1 MTVFHELSRAKGPWG
16 QTSKAKS
23 ASREISGNAVR
34 VGLALPPPSGD
45 GKPSPYKRRKEGNHF
60 QTIILPATKLFS
72 RVKLPYMTG
81 KQRFE
86 EQLAELEEL
95 RRQPRETAV
104 KPLRKALAQRSNYL
118 VAKAADLVRD
128 LRLGELIPELVSA
141 FDRFFLNPLKTD
153 PQCWAKNAISKALAA
168 LEYQEADLYL
178 RGVRHIQLE
187 PVWGGQSDTAATL
200 RATCALALVPCRS
213 LSETELS
220 RHLLELFADKE
231 KSVRAEAA
239 RAVESAGSP
248 SAALLLR
255 LRAVLGGD
263 EPEVLGACYN
273 GILRIEGS
281 AAVPWVSRFL
291 AAADDAAAEAALA
304 IAADRSPE
312 AFAALRDRFLEEPDP
327 WFQGV
332 LLSAIALTRQ
342 EAATGFLLELVGK
355 QSPHAEAAI
364 DALLRSMPSPD
375 IVKQL
380 EPLIAGNPRLARAM
394 AARRAAS
401 S

>member
-1 MTVFHELSRAKGPWG
+1 
-16 QTSKAKS
+16 
-23 ASREISGNAVR
+23 
-34 VGLALPPPSGD
+34 
-45 GKPSPYKRRKEGNHF
+45 
-60 QTIILPATKLFS
+60 
-72 RVKLPYMTG
+72 MTG

-86 EQLAELEEL
+86 EQLAELEQL
-95 RRQPRETAV
+95 RHQPRETAF

-128 LRLGELIPELVSA
+128 LHLTGLIPDLVSA
-141 FDRFFLNPLKTD
+141 FDRFFQNPLKTD
-153 PQCWAKNAISKALAA
+153 PQCWAKNAISTALAA

-178 RGVRHIQLE
+178 RGMRHIQLE
-187 PVWGGQSDTAATL
+187 PVWGGQSDTAVTL

-213 LSETELS
+213 LSETELLD
-220 RHLLELFADKE
+220 RLLELFADKE

-342 EAATGFLLELVGK
+342 EAAIGFLLELVGK

-375 IVKQL
+375 IVRQL
-380 EPLIAGNPRLARAM
+380 ESLIAGNPRLARAM
-394 AARRAAS
+394 AAHRAAS
-401 S
+401 VGANSEK